1 MSDTTAPAP
10 GATHAATH
18 GTTRAAAARPRQEDI
33 VTGIMRQWAQV
44 HPDLDLEPIG
54 VIGRINRCAALL
66 QQAADAQL
74 RPERLTR
81 AEFDLLGTLRRSG
94 RPLTAG
100 ELARETF
107 ASGAA
112 VTKRLQ
118 RLEQQGLVE
127 RRTDERDRRV
137 AHLTLTGA
145 GRELADR
152 ALPDQLDR
160 EHALLAGLSPEHRAE
175 LADRLAELLLLLE
188 GSVPR
193 S

>member
-1 MSDTTAPAP
+1 MSEEQRRRE
-10 GATHAATH
+10 
-18 GTTRAAAARPRQEDI
+18 TREDI
-33 VTGIMRQWAQV
+33 VTGIMRQWRQV
-44 HPDLDLEPIG
+44 HPELDLEPIG

-74 RPERLTR
+74 QPQQLTR
-81 AEFDLLGTLRRSG
+81 AEFDLLGTLRRSA

-112 VTKRLQ
+112 VTKRLR

-127 RRTDERDRRV
+127 RRTDARDRRV
-137 AHLTLTGA
+137 ARLTLTDA

-152 ALPDQLDR
+152 TLPEQLDR
-160 EHALLAGLSPEHRAE
+160 EHALLSGLPPEHRAE
-175 LADRLAELLLLLE
+175 LAERLGELLLHLE
-188 GSVPR
+188 GSIPHVPHAAG
-193 S
+193 

>member
-1 MSDTTAPAP
+1 MS
-10 GATHAATH
+10 
-18 GTTRAAAARPRQEDI
+18 EDI
-33 VTGIMRQWAQV
+33 VTGIMRQWQQV
-44 HPDLDLEPIG
+44 HPGLDLEPIG

-74 RPERLTR
+74 RPEQLTR

-100 ELARETF
+100 ELTRETF

-118 RLEQQGLVE
+118 RLEQHGLVE

-137 AHLTLTGA
+137 AQLTLTDA
-145 GRELADR
+145 GREVADR
-152 ALPDQLDR
+152 TLPDQLDR
-160 EHALLAGLSPEHRAE
+160 EHTLLSGLPPEHREQLAE
-175 LADRLAELLLLLE
+175 RLAELLLHLE
-188 GSVPR
+188 GSIPQASR
-193 S
+193 ATG